1 MWMLPSLVRLRVE
14 VVPSQGVWL
23 PSRGG
28 AVTKG
33 REMIHLRLRL
43 LGRREIVLTCHFGG
57 KLVVKLVVE
66 LVWDYVVGLVV
77 RVVCTEVAGGGAEE
91 GRSGAPACCVGV
103 ELAWCVIVQLVA
115 RW

>member
-1 MWMLPSLVRLRVE
+1 MWVLPSLVRLRVE

-28 AVTKG
+28 AVTNG

-43 LGRREIVLTCHFGG
+43 LGSREIVLTCHFGG

-66 LVWDYVVGLVV
+66 HVV
-77 RVVCTEVAGGGAEE
+77 RMSVPRLLGVALRRAEVVRLRAALVLSSRGA
-91 GRSGAPACCVGV
+91 
-103 ELAWCVIVQLVA
+103 
-115 RW
+115 

>member
-1 MWMLPSLVRLRVE
+1 MWILSSLVRLRVE

-66 LVWDYVVGLVV
+66 LV
-77 RVVCTEVAGGGAEE
+77 
-91 GRSGAPACCVGV
+91 
-103 ELAWCVIVQLVA
+103 
-115 RW
+115 